1 MSSKLHG
8 LVWEGCGPSGMT
20 LSRIAVLARLAD
32 YSNDDGY
39 SWPAVDT
46 IREQV
51 GAKSK
56 TTIRAALRELESA
69 GWLSVK
75 ERRSGGRNISNAYQL
90 DVEKLEQAAEA
101 ARKKK
106 RQVSITDPS
115 KINPPKIDP
124 PKIDPS
130 NSDPSIFDGSNND
143 TSGGQNL
150 VGEGSTIDPDP
161 LIDPKTDPSDK
172 KHFCQPP
179 AETDPEVAIT
189 DFAKQVLTHLNLI
202 TGSRYQVCKSSLEN
216 LRARLGEGFTVDEL
230 ILTADYLN
238 AKWSGDLEMAE
249 YLRPAT
255 MFQPSKFPGY
265 FSGAQKWLEA
275 GRPNRVNGRWVSA
288 TGETLGEGNAE
299 RDAAYRRFIGSGKP
313 LKSPSQLEQTVTA
326 EASKAGVRSMNAS
339 FAVSRWNSI
348 WKESAA
354 RQQGEKAA

>member
-32 YSNDDGY
+32 YSNDEGY

-56 TTIRAALRELESA
+56 TTIRAAIKELESA

-106 RQVSITDPS
+106 RRVSKTDPS
-115 KINPPKIDP
+115 KIDTSNFDASKIEG
-124 PKIDPS
+124 S
-130 NSDPSIFDGSNND
+130 NSVTP
-143 TSGGQNL
+143 GGQNL

-172 KHFCQPP
+172 KPSCQPP

-189 DFAKQVLTHLNLI
+189 DFAKQVLAHMNLV

-216 LRARLGEGFTVDEL
+216 IRARLGEGFTADEL
-230 ILTADYLN
+230 ILTTDYLN
-238 AKWSGDLEMAE
+238 AKWSGDLAMAE

-265 FSGAQKWLEA
+265 LSGAQKWLAA
-275 GRPNRVNGRWVSA
+275 GRPKNVNGKWVKA
-288 TGETLGEGNAE
+288 TGETIGDDNAG

-313 LKSPSQLEQTVTA
+313 LKNPSQLEQTVKS

-348 WKESAA
+348 WKECAA
-354 RQQGEKAA
+354 RQHGEKAA